1 MKKTF
6 TTLTIIIFL
15 SLAIWFFFYKMTPE
29 APLTSIET
37 FLVVCVC
44 GTLVY
49 FVKWIIKRIKKR
61 RKKNENNS

>member
-6 TTLTIIIFL
+6 ATLTIIIFL
-15 SLAIWFFFYKMTPE
+15 SLAIWFFFYIMTPE
-29 APLTSIET
+29 APLTSLET
-37 FLVVCVC
+37 FLVVSVC